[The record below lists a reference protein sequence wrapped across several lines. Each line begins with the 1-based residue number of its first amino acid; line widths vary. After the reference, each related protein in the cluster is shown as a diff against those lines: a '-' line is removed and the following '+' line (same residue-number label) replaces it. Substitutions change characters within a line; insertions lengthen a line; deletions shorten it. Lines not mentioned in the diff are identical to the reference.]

1 METQDTT
8 AEIHTIMSQLISAE
22 HKYEKYGLDSSQS
35 ELGHVRTA
43 SALALLHEYE
53 SADASTPDHKTDS
66 HG

>member
-8 AEIHTIMSQLISAE
+8 APIHTIMSQLISAE
-22 HKYEKYGLDSSQS
+22 HKYEKYGLDSARS

-53 SADASTPDHKTDS
+53 SADAGATDNCS
-66 HG
+66 MSIE